1 MNQKQSSK
9 MDAGNLPVWKR
20 WVLAA
25 RPKTLPAAAA
35 PVITG
40 SALALWQG
48 EFSILP
54 ALAALIGAF
63 WLQIGANLANDLFD
77 YQRGVDSGRRL
88 GPKRAT
94 QEGWLSPR
102 TVAAGTFASFLFASI
117 CGVYLVNVSSPV
129 IIVIGLTAIL
139 SAVIYSG
146 GPFPIGYHSLG
157 DVFVFLYFG
166 VIGVAGTYFVQ
177 VNSMS
182 WLVIISSIPVGLL
195 IVNILV
201 VNNYRDLESDRETGK
216 FTLAVRLGPKFTRRQ
231 FTLNLLL
238 AYAVTI
244 LALVLEPDLI
254 GSLAVL
260 FSVPYGINL
269 QKDINEKRGAELNLT
284 LAKAGQFA
292 FGFSALYFFGLVI
305 GKLLL

>member
-1 MNQKQSSK
+1 MMRKKNNENNIES
-9 MDAGNLPVWKR
+9 LTVWKK

-35 PVITG
+35 PVIIGT
-40 SALALWQG
+40 ALALWW
-48 EFSILP
+48 EEASIFP
-54 ALAALIGAF
+54 ALAALGGAL

-77 YQRGVDSGRRL
+77 YLRGVDSGKRL

-102 TVAAGTFASFLFASI
+102 AVAVGTFFSFLMASI
-117 CGVYLVNVSSPV
+117 CGVYLVYVSSPV

-146 GPFPIGYHSLG
+146 GPFPVGYHSLG

-166 VIGVAGTYFVQ
+166 VIGVAGTFFVQ
-177 VNSMS
+177 ANTIN
-182 WLVIISSIPVGLL
+182 WLVIGSSIPVGLL

-201 VNNYRDLESDRETGK
+201 VNNYRDLNRDKETGK
-216 FTLAVRLGPKFTRRQ
+216 ITLAVRLGPKLTKAQ
-231 FTLNLLL
+231 FQLNLIL
-238 AYAVTI
+238 AYSIV
-244 LALVLEPDLI
+244 LLLVVLEPVLV

-260 FSVPYGINL
+260 FSVPFGVNL
-269 QKDINEKRGAELNLT
+269 VKELNINQGKELNST
-284 LAKAGQFA
+284 LAKAGQLA
-292 FGFSALYFFGLVI
+292 FGFSVLYFLGLAAS
-305 GKLLL
+305 KLTL

>member
-1 MNQKQSSK
+1 MEHKQSHK
-9 MDAGNLPVWKR
+9 MNIKNLPVWKK

-48 EFSILP
+48 KFSILP

-77 YQRGVDSGRRL
+77 YQKGVDSGKRL

-94 QEGWLSPR
+94 QEGWLSPGA
-102 TVAAGTFASFLFASI
+102 VAGGTFVSFILASI
-117 CGVYLVNVSSPV
+117 CGVYLVYVSSPV

-146 GPFPIGYHSLG
+146 GPFPVGYHSLG

-166 VIGVAGTYFVQ
+166 VIGVAGTYYVQ
-177 VNSMS
+177 TNAMS
-182 WLVIISSIPVGLL
+182 WIVILSSVPVGLL

-216 FTLAVRLGPKFTRRQ
+216 ITLAVRLGPKLTRQQ
-231 FTLNLLL
+231 FTINLLL
-238 AYAVTI
+238 AYMFV
-244 LALVLEPDLI
+244 LLVVVLEPELW
-254 GSLAVL
+254 GSLLVL
-260 FSVPYGINL
+260 MSIPFGIKLHNE
-269 QKDINEKRGAELNLT
+269 INIKWGIGLNST

-292 FGFSALYFFGLVI
+292 FGFSALYFIGLAV

>member
-1 MNQKQSSK
+1 MKKNQFSK
-9 MDAGNLPVWKR
+9 MDNVKLPVWKK
-20 WVLAA
+20 WFLAS

-48 EFSILP
+48 AFSIFP
-54 ALAALIGAF
+54 ALAALGGAF

-77 YQRGVDSGRRL
+77 YQRGVDSGMRL

-94 QEGWLSPR
+94 QEGWLSPEA
-102 TVAAGTFASFLFASI
+102 VAAGTFVSFMMASI
-117 CGVYLVNVSSPV
+117 CGVYLVYVSSPV

-139 SAVIYSG
+139 SAIIYSG
-146 GPFPIGYHSLG
+146 GPFPVGYHSLG
-157 DVFVFLYFG
+157 DIFVFLYFG

-177 VNSMS
+177 TNTIS
-182 WLVIISSIPVGLL
+182 WLVIGSSFPIGLL

-201 VNNYRDLESDRETGK
+201 VNNYRDLESDSVTGK
-216 FTLAVRLGPKFTRRQ
+216 ITLAVRLGPKLTQQQ
-231 FTLNLLL
+231 FKINLVL
-238 AYAVTI
+238 AYAVT
-244 LALVLEPDLI
+244 LLVVVLEPGLM

-260 FSVPYGINL
+260 LNVPFGIIL
-269 QKDINEKRGAELNLT
+269 LKDINVKRGVELNLT

-292 FGFSALYFFGLVI
+292 FRFSVLYFLGLAV
-305 GKLLL
+305 GKML

>member
-1 MNQKQSSK
+1 MMRKKNNENNIES
-9 MDAGNLPVWKR
+9 LTVWKK

-35 PVITG
+35 PVIIGT
-40 SALALWQG
+40 ALALWR
-48 EFSILP
+48 EALSIFP
-54 ALAALIGAF
+54 ALAALGGAF

-77 YQRGVDSGRRL
+77 YQRGVDSGKRL

-102 TVAAGTFASFLFASI
+102 TVAVGTFFSFLMASI
-117 CGVYLVNVSSPV
+117 CGVYLVYVSSPV

-146 GPFPIGYHSLG
+146 GPFPVGYHSLG

-166 VIGVAGTYFVQ
+166 VIGVAGTFFVQ
-177 VNSMS
+177 ANTIN
-182 WLVIISSIPVGLL
+182 WLVIGSSIPVGLL

-201 VNNYRDLESDRETGK
+201 VNNYRDLNRDKETGK
-216 FTLAVRLGPKFTRRQ
+216 ITLAVRLGPKLTKTQ
-231 FTLNLLL
+231 FQLNLIL
-238 AYAVTI
+238 AYSIV
-244 LALVLEPDLI
+244 LLLVVLEPVLV

-260 FSVPYGINL
+260 FSVPFGVNL
-269 QKDINEKRGAELNLT
+269 VKELNINQGKELNGT

-292 FGFSALYFFGLVI
+292 FGFSVLYFLGLAAS
-305 GKLLL
+305 KLTL